1 MAAAEEVADH
11 DAVAVG
17 RARGGAGS
25 AWAAGSAVR
34 AEVGSGDRPGGDA
47 GGGERPQGDL
57 ALGSPAAAGSAAAVW
72 NRERALSLPRHLS
85 LLLPVSRR
93 GGPGGDARALR
104 PRRDE
109 GRAHRARRQDAE
121 GQPPARRRTAARAL
135 GLRDRARGV
144 IGDLVVPPEANEI
157 TAALTLLKGLPLEG
171 ALVTGDAIFTQ
182 REICRHVRDAEGH
195 YLFVVKTNQPE
206 LHRDIAI
213 AFGDASPL

>member
-85 LLLPVSRR
+85 LLLPGSRR

-135 GLRDRARGV
+135 GLRDRARG
-144 IGDLVVPPEANEI
+144 GDRRSRGAARGQRDHGGADAPQG
-157 TAALTLLKGLPLEG
+157 TALEG
-171 ALVTGDAIFTQ
+171 ALVTGDAI
-182 REICRHVRDAEGH
+182 
-195 YLFVVKTNQPE
+195 
-206 LHRDIAI
+206 
-213 AFGDASPL
+213 